1 MTRPD
6 SARLPRFSLTER
18 AAHWFMAATFLAM
31 LGSGVTI
38 GGIGPFGHRAVLG
51 VHLVSAALLIV
62 GVGLLMIRASARRQ
76 LAGTAREL
84 GRLTAKDRAWLQAAP
99 HRVLRG
105 VPLPTAGRFNGGQ
118 KMNSRLLALMLG
130 VLYVSG
136 TGELARDV
144 SALGPLRPLAGVH
157 GLAAGAMAVVV
168 AAHAYMGAIN
178 PATRTALEGMT
189 RGTVPR
195 AWAQEHHADWVA
207 EVEERG

>member
-1 MTRPD
+1 MRPVNRLPQRDRRCFTPKRASGPTAPRTAASRTAPSAFSGTPATVVSMTRPD

-84 GRLTAKDRAWLQAAP
+84 GRLTAKDRAWLRAAP

-118 KMNSRLLALMLG
+118 KMNSPLLPLMLC
-130 VLYVSG
+130 VLYPSG
-136 TGELARDV
+136 TGQPARHR
-144 SALGPLRPLAGVH
+144 APLGPLRPPAGGP
-157 GLAAGAMAVVV
+157 GLAPGA
-168 AAHAYMGAIN
+168 
-178 PATRTALEGMT
+178 
-189 RGTVPR
+189 
-195 AWAQEHHADWVA
+195 
-207 EVEERG
+207 